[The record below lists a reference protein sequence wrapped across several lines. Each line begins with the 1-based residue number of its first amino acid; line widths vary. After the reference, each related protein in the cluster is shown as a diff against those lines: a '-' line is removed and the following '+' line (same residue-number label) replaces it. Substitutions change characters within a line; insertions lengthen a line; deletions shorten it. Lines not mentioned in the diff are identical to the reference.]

1 MTFTRMKNNTNMSF
15 KITVPHEY
23 ITNNLNLFGT
33 SFVYIFDVAL
43 FFELWQAIKSKSSY
57 HFLSS
62 AVSLHFILEDKSSF
76 GASSVCIAIKI
87 K

>member
-1 MTFTRMKNNTNMSF
+1 MTLTRMKNNINMSF
-15 KITVPHEY
+15 KFTVSHEY

-33 SFVYIFDVAL
+33 SFVYIFDVAI
-43 FFELWQAIKSKSSY
+43 FFELWQALKSKSSY

-62 AVSLHFILEDKSSF
+62 VSLHSILEDKSSF
-76 GASSVCIAIKI
+76 GASSVCVAIKI